1 MLLPLLTTISP
12 LVGLNA
18 IAITDHDLT
27 AGVADAVQ
35 RAALLN
41 AKLLNGD
48 ADAPVETYIKENA
61 EVNGVDN
68 GELHRAPSERTLIV
82 IPGVEFSTTWYDEQ
96 IHIVGLGIDP
106 NNDSLKEL
114 EAKLKV
120 ARTQRAVAIGEK
132 LKRLGFDRPYERCC
146 EQLGIDPNNDSLKE
160 LEAKLKVARTQR
172 AVAIGEKLKRLGFD
186 RPYERCC
193 EQAREGASI
202 TRGNYARL
210 IFQDGKAKSV
220 DDAFHKFLRRGQDA
234 YVKSVW
240 GPIEETVEVIKA
252 AGGIAVLAHPRR
264 YKISNMRL
272 RKLVYEFKKAGGE
285 AIEVSSSQQRQL
297 DRDYLV
303 QLCHKYEMLAS
314 LGSDFHNEGFH
325 RDLGQNIDLPSDVT
339 PVWHS
344 PILERYGMGAN
355 FKQRLVHIT
364 YKKEDATSTS

>member
-1 MLLPLLTTISP
+1 MTIVSNIDFHCHTNASDGGLSP
-12 LVGLNA
+12 SELIDRAYGRGLNA

-27 AGVADAVQ
+27 AGVADAMQ

-61 EVNGVDN
+61 EINGVDN

-106 NNDSLKEL
+106 NNE
-114 EAKLKV
+114 
-120 ARTQRAVAIGEK
+120 
-132 LKRLGFDRPYERCC
+132 
-146 EQLGIDPNNDSLKE
+146 SLKE

-364 YKKEDATSTS
+364 YKKEDATSAS

>member
-1 MLLPLLTTISP
+1 MTIVSNIDFHCHTNASDGGLSP
-12 LVGLNA
+12 SELIDRAYGRGLNA

-82 IPGVEFSTTWYDEQ
+82 IPGVEFSTTWNDEQ
-96 IHIVGLGIDP
+96 IHIVG
-106 NNDSLKEL
+106 
-114 EAKLKV
+114 
-120 ARTQRAVAIGEK
+120 
-132 LKRLGFDRPYERCC
+132 
-146 EQLGIDPNNDSLKE
+146 LGIDPNNDSLKE

-325 RDLGQNIDLPSDVT
+325 RDLGQNIDLPSDLT

-364 YKKEDATSTS
+364 YKKEDASSAS

>member
-1 MLLPLLTTISP
+1 MTIVSNIDFHCHTNASDGGLSP
-12 LVGLNA
+12 SELIERAYGRGLNA

-27 AGVADAVQ
+27 AGVADAMET
-35 RAALLN
+35 AARLN

-146 EQLGIDPNNDSLKE
+146 EQ
-160 LEAKLKVARTQR
+160 
-172 AVAIGEKLKRLGFD
+172 
-186 RPYERCC
+186 
-193 EQAREGASI
+193 AREGASI

-240 GPIEETVEVIKA
+240 GPIEETIEVIKA

-364 YKKEDATSTS
+364 YKKEDASSASE

>member
-1 MLLPLLTTISP
+1 MTIVSNIDFHCHTNASDGGFSP
-12 LVGLNA
+12 SELIERAYGRGLNA

-27 AGVADAVQ
+27 AGVADALET
-35 RAALLN
+35 AARLN

-96 IHIVGLGIDP
+96 IHIVG
-106 NNDSLKEL
+106 
-114 EAKLKV
+114 
-120 ARTQRAVAIGEK
+120 
-132 LKRLGFDRPYERCC
+132 
-146 EQLGIDPNNDSLKE
+146 LGIDPNNDSLKE

-285 AIEVSSSQQRQL
+285 AIEVASSQQRQL

-364 YKKEDATSTS
+364 YKKEDATSAS

>member
-1 MLLPLLTTISP
+1 MTIVSNIDFHCHTNASDGGLSP
-12 LVGLNA
+12 SELIDRAYGRGLNA

-27 AGVADAVQ
+27 AGVGDAVQ

-146 EQLGIDPNNDSLKE
+146 EQ
-160 LEAKLKVARTQR
+160 
-172 AVAIGEKLKRLGFD
+172 
-186 RPYERCC
+186 
-193 EQAREGASI
+193 AREGASI

-240 GPIEETVEVIKA
+240 GPIEETIEVIKA

-364 YKKEDATSTS
+364 YKKEDATSAS

>member
-1 MLLPLLTTISP
+1 MTIVSNIDFHCHTNASDGGLSP
-12 LVGLNA
+12 SELIDRAYGRGLNA

-35 RAALLN
+35 RAAFLN

-96 IHIVGLGIDP
+96 IHIVG
-106 NNDSLKEL
+106 
-114 EAKLKV
+114 
-120 ARTQRAVAIGEK
+120 
-132 LKRLGFDRPYERCC
+132 
-146 EQLGIDPNNDSLKE
+146 LGIDPNNDSLKE

-364 YKKEDATSTS
+364 YKKEDATSAS

>member
-1 MLLPLLTTISP
+1 MTIVSNIDFHCHTNASDGGLSP
-12 LVGLNA
+12 SELIDRAYGRGLNA

-96 IHIVGLGIDP
+96 IHIVG
-106 NNDSLKEL
+106 
-114 EAKLKV
+114 
-120 ARTQRAVAIGEK
+120 
-132 LKRLGFDRPYERCC
+132 
-146 EQLGIDPNNDSLKE
+146 LGIDPNNDSLKE

-344 PILERYGMGAN
+344 PILERYGMGVN

-364 YKKEDATSTS
+364 YKKEDATSASE

>member
-1 MLLPLLTTISP
+1 MTIVSNIDFHCHTNASDGGLSP
-12 LVGLNA
+12 SELIDRAYGRGLNA

-132 LKRLGFDRPYERCC
+132 LKRLGFE
-146 EQLGIDPNNDSLKE
+146 
-160 LEAKLKVARTQR
+160 
-172 AVAIGEKLKRLGFD
+172 

-364 YKKEDATSTS
+364 YKKEDATSASE

>member
-1 MLLPLLTTISP
+1 MTIVSNIDFHCHTNASDGGLSP
-12 LVGLNA
+12 SELIDRAYGRGLNA

-96 IHIVGLGIDP
+96 IHIVG
-106 NNDSLKEL
+106 
-114 EAKLKV
+114 
-120 ARTQRAVAIGEK
+120 
-132 LKRLGFDRPYERCC
+132 
-146 EQLGIDPNNDSLKE
+146 LGIDPNNDSLKE

>member
-1 MLLPLLTTISP
+1 MTIVSNIDFHCHTNASDGGLSP
-12 LVGLNA
+12 SELIDRAYGRGLNA

-146 EQLGIDPNNDSLKE
+146 EQ
-160 LEAKLKVARTQR
+160 
-172 AVAIGEKLKRLGFD
+172 
-186 RPYERCC
+186 
-193 EQAREGASI
+193 AREGASI

-240 GPIEETVEVIKA
+240 GPIEETIEVIKA

-364 YKKEDATSTS
+364 YKKEDATSASE

>member
-1 MLLPLLTTISP
+1 MTIVSNIDFHCHTNASDGGLSP
-12 LVGLNA
+12 SELIDRAYGRGLNA

-27 AGVADAVQ
+27 AGVADAMET
-35 RAALLN
+35 AARLN

-96 IHIVGLGIDP
+96 IHIVG
-106 NNDSLKEL
+106 
-114 EAKLKV
+114 
-120 ARTQRAVAIGEK
+120 
-132 LKRLGFDRPYERCC
+132 
-146 EQLGIDPNNDSLKE
+146 LGIDPNNDSLKE

-344 PILERYGMGAN
+344 PILDRYGMGAN

-364 YKKEDATSTS
+364 YKKEDATSAS

>member
-1 MLLPLLTTISP
+1 MTIVSNIDFHCHTNASDGGLSP
-12 LVGLNA
+12 SELIDRAYGRGLNA

-27 AGVADAVQ
+27 AGVADAMQ

-146 EQLGIDPNNDSLKE
+146 EQ
-160 LEAKLKVARTQR
+160 
-172 AVAIGEKLKRLGFD
+172 
-186 RPYERCC
+186 
-193 EQAREGASI
+193 AREGASI

-210 IFQDGKAKSV
+210 IFQDGMAKSV

-364 YKKEDATSTS
+364 YKKEDATSAS

>member
-1 MLLPLLTTISP
+1 MTIVSNIDFHCHTNASDGGLSP
-12 LVGLNA
+12 SELIDRAYGRGLNA

-27 AGVADAVQ
+27 AGVADAME

-106 NNDSLKEL
+106 NNDSLK
-114 EAKLKV
+114 
-120 ARTQRAVAIGEK
+120 
-132 LKRLGFDRPYERCC
+132 D
-146 EQLGIDPNNDSLKE
+146 

-364 YKKEDATSTS
+364 YKKEDASSAS

>member
-1 MLLPLLTTISP
+1 MTIVSNIDFHCHTNASDGGLSP
-12 LVGLNA
+12 SELIDRAYGRGLNA

-146 EQLGIDPNNDSLKE
+146 EQ
-160 LEAKLKVARTQR
+160 
-172 AVAIGEKLKRLGFD
+172 
-186 RPYERCC
+186 
-193 EQAREGASI
+193 AREGASI

-240 GPIEETVEVIKA
+240 GPIEETIEVIKA

-364 YKKEDATSTS
+364 YKKEDATSAS

>member
-1 MLLPLLTTISP
+1 MTIVSNIDFHCHTNASDGGLSP
-12 LVGLNA
+12 SELIDRAYGRGLNA

-146 EQLGIDPNNDSLKE
+146 EQ
-160 LEAKLKVARTQR
+160 
-172 AVAIGEKLKRLGFD
+172 
-186 RPYERCC
+186 
-193 EQAREGASI
+193 AREGASI

-210 IFQDGKAKSV
+210 IFQDGKTKSV
-220 DDAFHKFLRRGQDA
+220 DDAFQKFLRRGQDA

-240 GPIEETVEVIKA
+240 GPIEETIEVIKA

-364 YKKEDATSTS
+364 YKKEDATSASE

>member
-1 MLLPLLTTISP
+1 MTIVSNIDFHCHTNASDGGLSP
-12 LVGLNA
+12 SELIDRAYGRGLNA

-146 EQLGIDPNNDSLKE
+146 EQ
-160 LEAKLKVARTQR
+160 
-172 AVAIGEKLKRLGFD
+172 
-186 RPYERCC
+186 
-193 EQAREGASI
+193 AREGASI

-240 GPIEETVEVIKA
+240 GPIEETIEVIKA

-364 YKKEDATSTS
+364 YKKEDASSAS

>member
-1 MLLPLLTTISP
+1 MTIVSNIDFHCHTNASDGGLSP
-12 LVGLNA
+12 SELIDRAYGRGLNA

-35 RAALLN
+35 RAAFLN

-96 IHIVGLGIDP
+96 IHIVG
-106 NNDSLKEL
+106 
-114 EAKLKV
+114 
-120 ARTQRAVAIGEK
+120 
-132 LKRLGFDRPYERCC
+132 
-146 EQLGIDPNNDSLKE
+146 LGIDPNNDSLKE

-364 YKKEDATSTS
+364 YKKEDATSASE

>member
-1 MLLPLLTTISP
+1 MTIVSNIDFHCHTNASDGGFSP
-12 LVGLNA
+12 SELIDRAYGRGLNA

-132 LKRLGFDRPYERCC
+132 LKRLGFE
-146 EQLGIDPNNDSLKE
+146 
-160 LEAKLKVARTQR
+160 
-172 AVAIGEKLKRLGFD
+172 

-364 YKKEDATSTS
+364 YKKEDASSASE

>member
-1 MLLPLLTTISP
+1 MTIVSNIDFHCHTNASDGGLSP
-12 LVGLNA
+12 SELIDRAYGRGLNA

-27 AGVADAVQ
+27 AGVADAMQ

-106 NNDSLKEL
+106 NNE
-114 EAKLKV
+114 
-120 ARTQRAVAIGEK
+120 
-132 LKRLGFDRPYERCC
+132 
-146 EQLGIDPNNDSLKE
+146 SLKE

-364 YKKEDATSTS
+364 YKKEDATSAS

>member
-1 MLLPLLTTISP
+1 MTIVSNIDFHCHTNASDGGLSP
-12 LVGLNA
+12 SELIDRAYGRGLNA

-27 AGVADAVQ
+27 AGVADAMQ

-41 AKLLNGD
+41 AKLLTGD

-96 IHIVGLGIDP
+96 IHIVG
-106 NNDSLKEL
+106 
-114 EAKLKV
+114 
-120 ARTQRAVAIGEK
+120 
-132 LKRLGFDRPYERCC
+132 
-146 EQLGIDPNNDSLKE
+146 LGIDPNNDSLKE

-364 YKKEDATSTS
+364 YKKEDATSASE

>member
-1 MLLPLLTTISP
+1 MTIVSNIDFHCHTNASDGGLSP
-12 LVGLNA
+12 SELIDRAYGRGLNA

-146 EQLGIDPNNDSLKE
+146 EQ
-160 LEAKLKVARTQR
+160 
-172 AVAIGEKLKRLGFD
+172 
-186 RPYERCC
+186 
-193 EQAREGASI
+193 AREGASI

-220 DDAFHKFLRRGQDA
+220 DDAFQKFLRRGQDA

-240 GPIEETVEVIKA
+240 GPIEETIEVIKA
-252 AGGIAVLAHPRR
+252 AGGVAVLAHPRR

-364 YKKEDATSTS
+364 YKKEDATSASE

>member
-1 MLLPLLTTISP
+1 MTIVSNIDFHCHTNASDGGLSP
-12 LVGLNA
+12 SELIERAYGRGLNA

-27 AGVADAVQ
+27 AGVADAMET
-35 RAALLN
+35 AARLN

-96 IHIVGLGIDP
+96 IHIVG
-106 NNDSLKEL
+106 
-114 EAKLKV
+114 
-120 ARTQRAVAIGEK
+120 
-132 LKRLGFDRPYERCC
+132 
-146 EQLGIDPNNDSLKE
+146 LGIDPNNDSLKE

-364 YKKEDATSTS
+364 YKKEDASSAS

>member
-1 MLLPLLTTISP
+1 MTIVSNIDFHCHTNASDGGLSP
-12 LVGLNA
+12 SELIDRAYGRGLNA

-96 IHIVGLGIDP
+96 IHIVG
-106 NNDSLKEL
+106 
-114 EAKLKV
+114 
-120 ARTQRAVAIGEK
+120 
-132 LKRLGFDRPYERCC
+132 
-146 EQLGIDPNNDSLKE
+146 LGIDPNNDSLKE

-344 PILERYGMGAN
+344 PFLERYGMGAN

-364 YKKEDATSTS
+364 YKKEDATSASE

>member
-1 MLLPLLTTISP
+1 MTIVSNIDFHCHTNASDGGLSP
-12 LVGLNA
+12 SELIERAYGRGLNA

-48 ADAPVETYIKENA
+48 AYAPVETYIKENA

-96 IHIVGLGIDP
+96 IHIVG
-106 NNDSLKEL
+106 
-114 EAKLKV
+114 
-120 ARTQRAVAIGEK
+120 
-132 LKRLGFDRPYERCC
+132 
-146 EQLGIDPNNDSLKE
+146 LGIDPNNDSLKE

-364 YKKEDATSTS
+364 YKKEDATSAS

>member
-1 MLLPLLTTISP
+1 MTIVSNIDFHCHTNASDGGLSP
-12 LVGLNA
+12 SELIDRAYGRGLNA

-27 AGVADAVQ
+27 AGVADAME

-96 IHIVGLGIDP
+96 IHIVG
-106 NNDSLKEL
+106 
-114 EAKLKV
+114 
-120 ARTQRAVAIGEK
+120 
-132 LKRLGFDRPYERCC
+132 
-146 EQLGIDPNNDSLKE
+146 LGIDPNNDSLKE

-364 YKKEDATSTS
+364 YKKEDASSAS

>member
-1 MLLPLLTTISP
+1 MTIVSNIDFHCHTNASDGGLSP
-12 LVGLNA
+12 SELIDRAYGRGLNA

-146 EQLGIDPNNDSLKE
+146 EQ
-160 LEAKLKVARTQR
+160 
-172 AVAIGEKLKRLGFD
+172 
-186 RPYERCC
+186 
-193 EQAREGASI
+193 AREGASI

-220 DDAFHKFLRRGQDA
+220 DDAFQKFLRRGQDA

-240 GPIEETVEVIKA
+240 GPIEETIEVIKA

-355 FKQRLVHIT
+355 FKQRLVRIT
-364 YKKEDATSTS
+364 YKKEDATSASE

>member
-1 MLLPLLTTISP
+1 MTIVSNIDFHCHTNASDGGLSP
-12 LVGLNA
+12 SELIDRAYGRGLNA
-18 IAITDHDLT
+18 IAITDHDLS

-96 IHIVGLGIDP
+96 IHIVG
-106 NNDSLKEL
+106 
-114 EAKLKV
+114 
-120 ARTQRAVAIGEK
+120 
-132 LKRLGFDRPYERCC
+132 
-146 EQLGIDPNNDSLKE
+146 LGIDPNNDSLKE

-364 YKKEDATSTS
+364 YKKEDATSASE

>member
-1 MLLPLLTTISP
+1 MTIVSNIDFHCHTNASDGGLSP
-12 LVGLNA
+12 SELIDRAYGRGLNA

-68 GELHRAPSERTLIV
+68 GELHRVPSERTLIV

-96 IHIVGLGIDP
+96 IHIVG
-106 NNDSLKEL
+106 
-114 EAKLKV
+114 
-120 ARTQRAVAIGEK
+120 
-132 LKRLGFDRPYERCC
+132 
-146 EQLGIDPNNDSLKE
+146 LGIDPNNDSLKE

-325 RDLGQNIDLPSDVT
+325 RDLGQNIDLPCDVT

-364 YKKEDATSTS
+364 YKKEDATSASE

>member
-1 MLLPLLTTISP
+1 MTIVSNIDFHCHTNASDGGLSP
-12 LVGLNA
+12 SELIDRAYGRGLNA

-27 AGVADAVQ
+27 AGVADAMQ

-146 EQLGIDPNNDSLKE
+146 EQ
-160 LEAKLKVARTQR
+160 
-172 AVAIGEKLKRLGFD
+172 
-186 RPYERCC
+186 
-193 EQAREGASI
+193 AREGASI

-210 IFQDGKAKSV
+210 IFQDGMAKSV

-325 RDLGQNIDLPSDVT
+325 RDLGQNIDLPNDVT

-364 YKKEDATSTS
+364 YKKEDASSAS

>member
-1 MLLPLLTTISP
+1 MTIVSNIDFHCHTNASDGGLSP
-12 LVGLNA
+12 SELIDRAYGRGLNA

-146 EQLGIDPNNDSLKE
+146 EQ
-160 LEAKLKVARTQR
+160 
-172 AVAIGEKLKRLGFD
+172 
-186 RPYERCC
+186 
-193 EQAREGASI
+193 AREGASI

-220 DDAFHKFLRRGQDA
+220 DDAFQKFLRRGQDA

-240 GPIEETVEVIKA
+240 GPIEETIEVIKA

-364 YKKEDATSTS
+364 YKKEDATSASE

>member
-1 MLLPLLTTISP
+1 MTIVSNIDFHCHTNASDGGLSP
-12 LVGLNA
+12 SELIERAYGRGLNA

-48 ADAPVETYIKENA
+48 ADSPVETYIKENA

-96 IHIVGLGIDP
+96 IHIVG
-106 NNDSLKEL
+106 
-114 EAKLKV
+114 
-120 ARTQRAVAIGEK
+120 
-132 LKRLGFDRPYERCC
+132 
-146 EQLGIDPNNDSLKE
+146 LGIDPNNDSLKE

-344 PILERYGMGAN
+344 PILERYGMCAN

-364 YKKEDATSTS
+364 YKKEDATSASE

>member
-1 MLLPLLTTISP
+1 MTIVSNIDFHCHTNASDGGLSP
-12 LVGLNA
+12 SELIDRAYGRGLNA

-27 AGVADAVQ
+27 AGVADAMQ

-146 EQLGIDPNNDSLKE
+146 EQ
-160 LEAKLKVARTQR
+160 
-172 AVAIGEKLKRLGFD
+172 
-186 RPYERCC
+186 
-193 EQAREGASI
+193 AREGASI

-240 GPIEETVEVIKA
+240 GPIEETIEVIKA

-364 YKKEDATSTS
+364 YKKEDATSASE

>member
-1 MLLPLLTTISP
+1 MTIVSNIDFHCHTNASDGGLSP
-12 LVGLNA
+12 SELIDRAYGRGLNA

-96 IHIVGLGIDP
+96 IHIVG
-106 NNDSLKEL
+106 
-114 EAKLKV
+114 
-120 ARTQRAVAIGEK
+120 
-132 LKRLGFDRPYERCC
+132 
-146 EQLGIDPNNDSLKE
+146 LGIDPNNDSLKE

-364 YKKEDATSTS
+364 YKKEDATSAS